1 MSDCRLH
8 AEGATRWQ
16 HTTTVTPQVVFTA
29 VQETAAD
36 FEHLNR
42 VAITLYH
49 NIVKMPSGYSSR
61 EDPGQIK
68 KNKQSMADLKLRRL
82 TELNTRLREDL
93 ERERIPVSQAAKS
106 IISYTNSTKDFM
118 VPSVWG
124 TVDKK
129 DDPYAPQ
136 LSLLCMAISGKSM
149 DLLFPAFESQVEAIQ
164 AELAPQFAQELL
176 STFST
181 SLGEVALQPSTGG
194 TFVVNLQTASPSLVE
209 GHPATISHHVLWD
222 RKAEG
227 GFPETKELK
236 RRVRDIIDPER
247 DLGHVDGK
255 KSTSK
260 PELTAP
266 PIIETTSSLGPTP
279 QVTATNAP
287 VPCAFDRIQA
297 TGTTN
302 ERKFT
307 PMDVDIS
314 SRPGSSQ
321 GKDECSDEFLN
332 ARGKIQ
338 LGDESGV
345 GEYCKPGDKCEGCD

>member
-1 MSDCRLH
+1 
-8 AEGATRWQ
+8 
-16 HTTTVTPQVVFTA
+16 
-29 VQETAAD
+29 
-36 FEHLNR
+36 
-42 VAITLYH
+42 
-49 NIVKMPSGYSSR
+49 
-61 EDPGQIK
+61 
-68 KNKQSMADLKLRRL
+68 
-82 TELNTRLREDL
+82 
-93 ERERIPVSQAAKS
+93 
-106 IISYTNSTKDFM
+106 
-118 VPSVWG
+118 
-124 TVDKK
+124 
-129 DDPYAPQ
+129 
-136 LSLLCMAISGKSM
+136 MAISGKSM
-149 DLLFPAFESQVEAIQ
+149 DLLFPAFESQIEAIQ
-164 AELAPQFAQELL
+164 AELAPFAQELL

-345 GEYCKPGDKCEGCD
+345 GEYCKPGDKCEDCD